1 MSPFRRRLGT
11 LWSAGSPNF
20 RALALTG
27 MLWTVPLSFTDPYR
41 FLFCHRL
48 GLSEQSLGFLVSADL
63 ILRSTGLLLSGWAM
77 RRFGAKRLLIV
88 ADILSWVTPYT
99 LFATAT
105 GPNQAGLALVLLSVN
120 AFASTP
126 YLCLLADGTHPA
138 SRSRAFAFLAL
149 CNTLPTALLPWIA
162 ADLAEAH
169 HFLPMLRL
177 FLGGQAL
184 LMLVGIAFRARILE
198 DLPVHAGTTPGM
210 RLVLR
215 SLWRSP
221 AFRRIWPLL
230 LLQGALQASW
240 NAWSA
245 IWLTGPLGLPD
256 RTPGWLSQVSAIFLV
271 VTSFLLLPRIPEH
284 RVPKATSLAM
294 AAWFASSLFL
304 LLPLTLPAILAVG
317 AFQGACMGIQSSA
330 ISSLLAEALPRR
342 HRDHGY
348 ALSYVGV
355 HLSVAVLMSLWG
367 LFLRDSSA
375 RFPLILIGIGLLQA
389 LAGIRLAGWNQ
400 APSTTRG
407 KGS

>member
-1 MSPFRRRLGT
+1 MSPFRRRFGA

-20 RALALTG
+20 RVLAITG
-27 MLWTVPLSFTDPYR
+27 MLWTVPLSFTEPYR

-63 ILRSTGLLLSGWAM
+63 ILRSLGLLLSGWAM

-88 ADILSWVTPYT
+88 ADLLSWVTPYT
-99 LFATAT
+99 LLATAT
-105 GPNQAGLALVLLSVN
+105 GPSQAGLALVLLSLN

-138 SRSRAFAFLAL
+138 TRSRAFAFLAL

-169 HFLPMLRL
+169 DFLPLIRL
-177 FLGGQAL
+177 FLGGQAI
-184 LMLVGIAFRARILE
+184 LMLAGIAIRSRIVE
-198 DLPVHAGTTPGM
+198 DLPVHSGTTPGM

-215 SLWRSP
+215 SMWRSP
-221 AFRRIWPLL
+221 TFLRIWPLL

-256 RTPGWLSQVSAIFLV
+256 RTPGWLSQVSSISLV
-271 VTSFLLLPRIPEH
+271 ATSFLVLPRIPER
-284 RVPKATSLAM
+284 RVPQATSLAM
-294 AAWFASSLFL
+294 AVWFGCSLFL
-304 LLPLTLPAILAVG
+304 LLPLTLPAILLVG
-317 AFQGACMGIQSSA
+317 SLQGACMGIQSSA

-342 HRDHGY
+342 HRDHGF

-355 HLSVAVLMSLWG
+355 HLSVALLMSLG
-367 LFLRDSSA
+367 GIFLRDSSA
-375 RFPLILIGIGLLQA
+375 RFPLILAGIGLLQA
-389 LAGIRLAGWNQ
+389 LAGIRLARWAGDS
-400 APSTTRG
+400 STPP
-407 KGS
+407 